1 VREAGDKVIFKHQ
14 AIRQYG
20 SLHVRHQFRSRAGHS
35 AQLCACGRKSYAH
48 KEEHKLVFSLRWSF
62 RLSAAM
68 WSRDQAVSGS
78 RSVYTSAPLPGR
90 SQVNAVTSRSPV
102 ILDLDSTPPPP
113 PVSTPPQSLNPRNKS
128 QFDVIRNQL
137 AVEIRLKFISPSTE
151 PGELDPNSFLP
162 RGEAREV
169 FTGQKSNVELLFVLG
184 NPSIDQD
191 LGNSFYKAVLASDV
205 KPEDRED
212 RALCN
217 ILALLIHVGTEADSE
232 EWQGFETLVRSRVTS
247 QSSKTAGTMLSSST
261 VCDGNLP
268 MRFEDIQTY
277 FGTARAHPLNEA
289 QFKFCPVILRKDESL
304 TLRDWHVLP
313 FLEPEKKIGQ
323 GSHGAVYKVKVA
335 QGHFR
340 DKKGNANGRPIW
352 FARKDFTKLAED
364 NRGYE
369 AEWLIIQQFVRNL
382 TNSRSVMMT
391 RASLQRGTTF
401 SVFFDLAL
409 GDLSN
414 YMKEEGNR
422 SDDWKWKRHIL
433 CQTFLL
439 AQGLNYLHNQLID
452 ESSHRLISCFHT
464 DLKPSNILVVK
475 APSISDGD
483 EPLFDIS
490 FKITDFS
497 VSRISYRNHK
507 NVTGADVE
515 GIDVKEADVGRPFH
529 QESAR
534 DKSVTS
540 SVGASMQCLAPE
552 ALAKNARVKA
562 SADIWAFG
570 CVLSI
575 VVAWVYGGQKAIE
588 RFSTERAHATGAA
601 FTTSADWFFT
611 PFGSG
616 KVFPK
621 EHEFVAT
628 IEEATGEEKERVLTV
643 NPAVQPWFM
652 RIVNGSQGMEQLM
665 YRKIW
670 DLLGSSI
677 LIAKPE
683 RRDPIEAVWDSLE
696 GILSVTMEDARHTH
710 PLVSPLNTRKP
721 STTQSSSTAHS
732 PRPSHLSEKPELLT
746 LQPYKGSEAGYKSNI
761 VKVELKN
768 KKGASRCIASPNGMH
783 FVFFDIQNISLT
795 SLKDSLLD
803 PSSKSHTDDAKSL
816 HPPDKQ
822 SWATVGLSANY
833 LCAATNDPRQTTF
846 VFCDLTA
853 QHNAL
858 VKPLNKAICDHGN
871 CTAIAVCQERNTS
884 AIVVVYAAETRDE
897 GSKSRAVFW
906 FEQTT
911 APREGHSR
919 PTPTRLELKNGLT
932 GEVKDLRVS
941 ADGQYVSIVEQTTSD
956 TVQAKIIV
964 RVHTWDLWRKNKQRT
979 LETSPGRD
987 RPGLARAVFTSIA
1000 HVADQ
1005 PAFVLIMQ
1013 ESVVKIFNFRTAEMT
1028 TLVDTTDKNTSRYL
1042 QCIPEKGGRSLL
1054 LEIPLG
1060 TKVVSVHKYIA
1071 SSSGTP
1077 VSGFPIMAARKTPI
1091 FRPND
1096 CAAIC
1101 YTPNHEQG
1109 ILVLAHC
1116 DGKIGKIEIMHCP
1129 AK

>member
-1 VREAGDKVIFKHQ
+1 
-14 AIRQYG
+14 
-20 SLHVRHQFRSRAGHS
+20 
-35 AQLCACGRKSYAH
+35 
-48 KEEHKLVFSLRWSF
+48 
-62 RLSAAM
+62 M

-78 RSVYTSAPLPGR
+78 RSVHTSATLPIR
-90 SQVNAVTSRSPV
+90 SQVNTITSKPPV
-102 ILDLDSTPPPP
+102 ILDLDSTPPP
-113 PVSTPPQSLNPRNKS
+113 VSTPSQSSDPRTKS
-128 QFDVIRNQL
+128 QFDDIRNHL
-137 AVEIRLKFISPSTE
+137 AVKIRQKFIPPSTE
-151 PGELDPNSFLP
+151 PGKLDRNSFLP

-191 LGNSFYKAVLASDV
+191 LGNSLYKAVLASYV

-247 QSSKTAGTMLSSST
+247 QPSKTAETMLGSST
-261 VCDGNLP
+261 ACDGNLP
-268 MRFEDIQTY
+268 MRFKDIETY
-277 FGTARAHPLNEA
+277 FGKARAHPLDEA
-289 QFKFCPVILRKDESL
+289 QYKFCPVILRKDESL
-304 TLRDWHVLP
+304 TLGDSHVLP

-323 GSHGAVYKVKVA
+323 GSHGTVYKVKIA

-414 YMKEEGNR
+414 YMKEEGKR
-422 SDDWKWKRHIL
+422 SDGWKWKRHIL

-464 DLKPSNILVVK
+464 DLKPSNILVVE
-475 APSISDGD
+475 APQTTEG
-483 EPLFDIS
+483 PLFDIS

-507 NVTGADVE
+507 NLTGADVE
-515 GIDVKEADVGRPFH
+515 GTDVKEADVGRPFH

-552 ALAKNARVKA
+552 ALAKDARVKA

-575 VVAWVYGGQKAIE
+575 VVAWVYGGQKAID
-588 RFSTERAHATGAA
+588 RFSTERAHATGSA

-611 PFGSG
+611 PFGTG
-616 KVFPK
+616 KLFPK

-652 RIVNGSQGMEQLM
+652 RIVSESQGMEQLM

-670 DLLGSSI
+670 NLLGSSI

-696 GILSVTMEDARHTH
+696 GILSATMADADADPPRD
-710 PLVSPLNTRKP
+710 TRTS
-721 STTQSSSTAHS
+721 STTQSLSTAHS
-732 PRPSHLSEKPELLT
+732 PRPSRLSEKPELLA
-746 LQPYKGSEAGYKSNI
+746 LQPYQGPEAGYKSNI
-761 VKVELKN
+761 IKVELKN

-783 FVFFDIQNISLT
+783 FVFFDIHNISLT

-822 SWATVGLSANY
+822 FWATVGLSANY

-846 VFCDLTA
+846 VFCDLTT

-871 CTAIAVCQERNTS
+871 CTAIAVCQDRNTS

-911 APREGHSR
+911 APREGYSR

-932 GEVKDLRVS
+932 GEVKDLGVS

-956 TVQAKIIV
+956 TVQAKIII
-964 RVHTWDLWRKNKQRT
+964 RVHTWDLWRNKKQRT

-1013 ESVVKIFNFRTAEMT
+1013 ETVVKIFNFRTAEMT
-1028 TLVDTTDKNTSRYL
+1028 TLVNTTDENIPRYL
-1042 QCIPEKGGRSLL
+1042 QCIPDKGGRSLL

-1071 SSSGTP
+1071 SSSGTS
-1077 VSGFPIMAARKTPI
+1077 VSGFPIMKARKTPN

-1116 DGKIGKIEIMHCP
+1116 DGKTGKIEIMHCP